1 MREAMF
7 FAAFIV
13 VVCLFIIVLVGWL
26 LLKLDTP
33 GDN

>member
-1 MREAMF
+1 MTVALY
-7 FAAFIV
+7 AAVIAT
-13 VVCLFIIVLVGWL
+13 VCLFIIVLVGWL

>member
-1 MREAMF
+1 MMLILF
-7 FAAFIV
+7 YAAFIATA
-13 VVCLFIIVLVGWL
+13 CLFIIVLVGWL

>member
-1 MREAMF
+1 MF

>member
-1 MREAMF
+1 MTILF
-7 FAAFIV
+7 YAAAIAA
-13 VVCLFIIVLVGWL
+13 VCLFIIVVTGWL